1 MYTTKKSLLKR
12 MQNCDEISWEE
23 FHRIYWPLVFSI
35 GQILSLEAEEC
46 RDLMQEVMVALFHG
60 EALLR
65 YDKKQGKF
73 RTYLGSIVRHKAMEM
88 IRASARFSGKSA
100 SDEDSERGGSFFKI
114 LEPPPPFKDDP
125 FQKIFDEE
133 YSKYLLVLALDELRK
148 SVAPETYDIFELVV
162 LKKHPPR
169 EVAKQLGINR
179 PNVDV
184 YCSRCRKKLRKII
197 SEIRADNPEFN
208 PVIPE

>member
-23 FHRIYWPLVFSI
+23 FHRIYWPLVLSI
-35 GQILSLEAEEC
+35 GQILSLEEEEC

-65 YDKKQGKF
+65 YDKKLGKF
-73 RTYLGSIVRHKAMEM
+73 RTYLSSIVRHKAMEM

-100 SDEDSERGGSFFKI
+100 SNEVPDGIDSSFNP
-114 LEPPPPFKDDP
+114 LEPPPPVKDDP

-133 YSKYLLVLALDELRK
+133 YLKYLLVLALDELRK

-162 LKKHPPR
+162 LKKHPPK
-169 EVAKQLGINR
+169 EVAKQLGIDR
-179 PNVDV
+179 ANVDV

>member
-12 MQNCDEISWEE
+12 MQNCDEVSWEE
-23 FHRIYWPLVFSI
+23 FFRIYWPLVLSI
-35 GQILSLEAEEC
+35 GQALSLSEDAC

-73 RTYLGSIVRHKAMEM
+73 RTYFGSIVRHKAMEM
-88 IRASARFSGKSA
+88 IRDSARLSGPSAVDPAA
-100 SDEDSERGGSFFKI
+100 SDARTQAPAAPNPEEV
-114 LEPPPPFKDDP
+114 DP
-125 FQKIFDEE
+125 FRRIFDEE

-162 LKKHPPR
+162 LRKIPPKD
-169 EVAKQLGINR
+169 VANHFGIDR
-179 PNVDV
+179 AIIDV
-184 YCSRCRKKLRKII
+184 YCSRCRKRLRKII
-197 SEIRADNPEFN
+197 SEIRVDNPEFN
-208 PVIPE
+208 PDIPV